1 MPLAASHSTV
11 AVLVVMVV
19 IIKHR
24 PVITR
29 TLAMARTVPK
39 VASAAATTSME
50 VAVEEAGT
58 AAMVVLTEI
67 VNTHLILLL
76 LSALVCFQAR
86 LCRAMLVLSQSP
98 KFEKACATMASISL
112 SFLVLV

>member
-29 TLAMARTVPK
+29 TRAMARTVPK

-76 LSALVCFQAR
+76 SALVCFQAR

-98 KFEKACATMASISL
+98 KFEKACLPWPA
-112 SFLVLV
+112 FP